1 MPICTRISGGDSPRQ
16 APAAGPVS
24 GRVSFGLALLI
35 VLISLAVRAEALAS
49 GPNKP
54 LGSGAS
60 EVWVLRPVGR
70 VRSVVVFVHGWST
83 PLPSEGFA
91 AWIAHLRARG
101 SIVIYPR
108 YRISVNDSSGAALA
122 AFRQGIVTAF
132 RSLGPVHVPIVA
144 LGKSFGGS
152 AVFDYAAEARSWGVP
167 GPVAVVSIFPA
178 FPIDGSL
185 PSAPLP
191 PSDYVAIFVGDRD
204 TVVGSTGADAFWQWL
219 AGHPSARKHYIVVHS
234 RPGFVA
240 NHNSA
245 QRADPVARSIFW
257 QPVDAVIA
265 AASSATR
272 GPGSK

>member
-1 MPICTRISGGDSPRQ
+1 V
-16 APAAGPVS
+16 PVFRS
-24 GRVSFGLALLI
+24 VGLGVASLI
-35 VLISLAVRAEALAS
+35 VLASLAAGAEALGS

-60 EVWVLRPVGR
+60 EVWVLRPAGR
-70 VRSVVVFVHGWST
+70 VRSVVVFAHGWST
-83 PLPSEGFA
+83 PLPSDGFA

-108 YRISVNDSSGAALA
+108 YRTGVNDSSGSALA

-132 RSLGPVHVPIVA
+132 RSLGPLDVPIVA

-167 GPVAVVSIFPA
+167 GPVAVISIFPA
-178 FPIDGSL
+178 LPIDGAL
-185 PSAPLP
+185 PNAPLP
-191 PSDYVAIFVGDRD
+191 ATDSVAILVGDRD

-219 AGHPSARKHYIVVHS
+219 AGHRSALKRYLVVHS
-234 RPGFVA
+234 RPGFIA

-245 QRADPVARSIFW
+245 QRTDAIARSIFW

-265 AASSATR
+265 AAAVAAREPGRASGRMKRRTLGR
-272 GPGSK
+272 G